1 MWEQEELFV
10 LHSQILE
17 QNSQSVRPSFQGKT
31 APLVL
36 LQFHEATAVTTHT
49 IV

>member
-36 LQFHEATAVTTHT
+36 QFHEATAVTTHT